1 MPRGN
6 NTRVTPD
13 AVRDYNLNPAASVV
27 DKQSKYTPQLEES
40 AKLKQTADGLAK
52 LAKGI
57 NDVRYI
63 VERQANDN
71 AIAAVAKTE
80 EKNRKEWA
88 EVSKNID
95 GMAKFNPYN
104 KEAYKTLRA
113 KNLAEQGMLKLN
125 ELKATCASL
134 TPEEFDA
141 QNNAIQQDVLNN
153 MSAEGLKAKHT
164 SGYLMSLHNASE
176 KLKGEYVSK
185 NAEFNYNVVQNQII
199 SSVSKDMAT
208 MTTENPNGFVAGWN
222 DAIKSLENTANGL
235 GMNQQKQAELFAKT
249 VNQYLVDNV
258 DDIDA
263 EEFIIAVSQTKIN
276 GQHISDF
283 DPNYAESMKQLLMK
297 AKRAKYESDSLDL
310 NIEKLRLEKASLVAN
325 AEMFAFLSDPN
336 KTDAEILSKANEL
349 IEAGGMEAIGMDY
362 LKRVASDK
370 QTLLNLRT
378 TQTNPEAYEE
388 LMRKYITGELTQ
400 NDIVQAV
407 DDKQLGAKDASS
419 LFNAL
424 QSDAQQSYSEQLSA
438 LKELYLDANPAIEL
452 GDTQK
457 RDLTK
462 AVYDTIADKE
472 LTKAEKAQA
481 LMRIKGV
488 AEHMQEQ
495 KEVNESKDPR
505 KLLTASYM
513 QTQKAHNQT
522 SQEAQRYLAQMGLFK
537 NQMGW
542 KDSNIKVSSP
552 MQASRTVT
560 GTDGKTVTREHKG
573 TDVSTYTGRAIY
585 APKTGEVI
593 ASGYEKSMG
602 NYVLFKCQNGGYIKL
617 MHLQAANLPKAGT
630 HILEGSRLAHVGNS
644 GFVNTKD
651 SGVLHIECFDKRMR
665 LVDPKQ
671 FIKGK

>member
-1 MPRGN
+1 MSRN
-6 NTRVTPD
+6 NNNRVTPD

-27 DKQSKYTPQLEES
+27 DKQSKYTPQLEDS

-57 NDVRYI
+57 NDVLP
-63 VERQANDN
+63 VMAAQANEN
-71 AIAAVAKTE
+71 AIEAVAKTE
-80 EKNRKEWA
+80 DKNRKDWA
-88 EVSKNID
+88 EVSKSIN

-113 KNLAEQGMLKLN
+113 KANMEEGIYELAKL
-125 ELKATCASL
+125 EALGADL
-134 TPEEFDA
+134 EYGEFEA
-141 QNNAIQQDVLNN
+141 QRQQILNKTIQN
-153 MSAEGLKAKHT
+153 MNAEGLQAKHT
-164 SGYLMSLHNASE
+164 AGYLTKLQNQSF
-176 KLKGEYVSK
+176 KLKDDFVTKKAAQDYQIL
-185 NAEFNYNVVQNQII
+185 QNQMV
-199 SSVSKDMAT
+199 SSASKDIAT
-208 MTTENPNGFVAGWN
+208 LTYDNPNGFLGGWN
-222 DAIKSLENTANGL
+222 DAIKNLETTANSI
-235 GMNQQKQAELFAKT
+235 GMDNPKQYELVQRT
-249 VNQYLVDNV
+249 INQYLIDNI
-258 DDIDA
+258 DDVDA
-263 EEFIIAVSQTKIN
+263 EEFMIAVGQTKIN
-276 GQHISDF
+276 GKSLSDF
-283 DPNYAESMKQLLMK
+283 DPNYATTMKQLLLK
-297 AKRAKYESDSLDL
+297 AKSAKYESDSLDL
-310 NIEKLRLEKASLVAN
+310 NIEKLRLEKASLAAH
-325 AEMFAFLSDPN
+325 AEIFSVLADPT
-336 KTDAEILSKANEL
+336 KSDAEKKQKAME
-349 IEAGGMEAIGMDY
+349 IIKAYGMEAVGFNF
-362 LKRVASDK
+362 LQKVVNDK
-370 QTLLNLRT
+370 QTLLNLNT
-378 TQTNPEAYEE
+378 TQTNPEVYEN
-388 LMRKYITGELTQ
+388 LMRRFITGELTQ
-400 NDIVQAV
+400 DDILTAV
-407 DDKQLGAKDASS
+407 DNKQLGAADASS
-419 LFNAL
+419 LFKSL

-462 AVYDTIADKE
+462 AVYDTISDKE

-513 QTQKAHNQT
+513 QTQKAHDQNA
-522 SQEAQRYLAQMGLFK
+522 QEAQRYLAQMGLFK

-542 KDSNIKVSSP
+542 RDSNIKVSSP
-552 MQASRTVT
+552 MQSSRTVT

-630 HILEGSRLAHVGNS
+630 HIIEGSRLAHVGNT

>member
-1 MPRGN
+1 MPRGD

-13 AVRDYNLNPAASVV
+13 AVQNYNLNPAASVV

-71 AIAAVAKTE
+71 TIEAVAKTE
-80 EKNRKEWA
+80 DKNRKEWA

-113 KNLAEQGMLKLN
+113 KANMEEGIYELAKL
-125 ELKATCASL
+125 ETLGADL
-134 TPEEFDA
+134 EYGEFETQRQQILNKTI
-141 QNNAIQQDVLNN
+141 QN
-153 MSAEGLKAKHT
+153 MKAEGLQAKHT
-164 SGYLMSLHNASE
+164 AGYLTRLQNQSF
-176 KLKGEYVSK
+176 KLKNDFVTKKATQDYQIL
-185 NAEFNYNVVQNQII
+185 QNQMV
-199 SSVSKDMAT
+199 SSASKDIAT
-208 MTTENPNGFVAGWN
+208 LTYDNPNGFLGGWN
-222 DAIKSLENTANGL
+222 DAMKNLENTANSI
-235 GMNQQKQAELFAKT
+235 GMDNPKQYELVQRT
-249 VNQYLVDNV
+249 INQYLIDNV

-263 EEFIIAVSQTKIN
+263 EEFMIAVGQTKIN
-276 GQHISDF
+276 GKSLSDF
-283 DPNYAESMKQLLMK
+283 DPNYAESMRQLLVK
-297 AKRAKYESDSLDL
+297 AKSAKYEMDKLDL
-310 NIEKLRLEKASLVAN
+310 NIEKLRLEKASLDTN
-325 AEMFAFLSDPN
+325 AEMFKFMSDPN
-336 KTDAEILSKANEL
+336 KTDAEILNKANEL
-349 IEAGGMEAIGMDY
+349 IEAGGMEAIGMNY
-362 LKRVASDK
+362 LQKIVGDK
-370 QTLLNLRT
+370 QTLFNLRT
-378 TQTNPEAYEE
+378 TQTNPEAYEG

-407 DDKQLGAKDASS
+407 DNKQLGAKDASS
-419 LFNAL
+419 LFNAM
-424 QSDAQQSYSEQLSA
+424 QSDAQESYSEQLKA
-438 LKELYLDANPAIEL
+438 IKELYLDTNAVVDL
-452 GDTQK
+452 GDK
-457 RDLTK
+457 NRADITK
-462 AVYDTIADKE
+462 AVFNTTADPN

-513 QTQKAHNQT
+513 QTQKAHDQNA
-522 SQEAQRYLAQMGLFK
+522 QEAQRYLAQMGLFK

-542 KDSNIKVSSP
+542 RDSNIKVSSP
-552 MQASRTVT
+552 MQSSRTVT
-560 GTDGKTVTREHKG
+560 GTNGKTVTREHKG

-602 NYVLFKCQNGGYIKL
+602 NYVLFKCASGGYIKL

-630 HILEGSRLAHVGNS
+630 HIIEGSRLAHVGNT
-644 GFVNTKD
+644 GFVNTKG

>member
-1 MPRGN
+1 MPRGD

-13 AVRDYNLNPAASVV
+13 AVQNYNLNPAASVV

-71 AIAAVAKTE
+71 AIEAVAKTE
-80 EKNRKEWA
+80 DKNRKEWA

-141 QNNAIQQDVLNN
+141 QNNAIKQEVLNN
-153 MSAEGLKAKHT
+153 MNAEGLKAKHT
-164 SGYLMSLHNASE
+164 SGYLMKLHNASE
-176 KLKGEYVSK
+176 NIKGDYVSK

-208 MTTENPNGFVAGWN
+208 MTANNPNGFLAGWN

-235 GMNQQKQAELFAKT
+235 GMNNQKQAELFAKT
-249 VNQYLVDNV
+249 VNQYLIDNV

-263 EEFIIAVSQTKIN
+263 EEFMIAVGQTTIN
-276 GQHISDF
+276 GKPLSDF
-283 DPNYAESMKQLLMK
+283 DPNYAESMRQLLVK
-297 AKRAKYESDSLDL
+297 AKRAKYENDSLDL
-310 NIEKLRLEKASLVAN
+310 NIEKLRLEKASLAAN
-325 AEMFAFLSDPN
+325 AEIFSVLADPT
-336 KTDAEILSKANEL
+336 KSDAEKKQKAMEI
-349 IEAGGMEAIGMDY
+349 IEANGMEAVGFNF
-362 LKRVASDK
+362 LQKVVNDK
-370 QTLLNLRT
+370 QTLLNLNT
-378 TQTNPEAYEE
+378 TQTNPEVYEN
-388 LMRKYITGELTQ
+388 LMRRSIAGELTQ
-400 NDIVQAV
+400 NDILTAV
-407 DDKQLGAKDASS
+407 DNKQLGAADANS
-419 LFNAL
+419 LFKSL

-438 LKELYLDANPAIEL
+438 LKELYLDANPTIEL

-462 AVYDTIADKE
+462 AVYDTISNPN

-513 QTQKAHNQT
+513 QTQKAHDQNA
-522 SQEAQRYLAQMGLFK
+522 QEAQRYLAQMGLFK

-542 KDSNIKVSSP
+542 RDSNIKVSSP
-552 MQASRTVT
+552 MQSSRTVT
-560 GTDGKTVTREHKG
+560 GTNGKTVTREHKG

-602 NYVLFKCQNGGYIKL
+602 NYVLFKCESGGYIKL

-630 HILEGSRLAHVGNS
+630 HFIEGSRLAHVGNT
-644 GFVNTKD
+644 GFVNTKN

>member
-1 MPRGN
+1 MSRTN
-6 NTRVTPD
+6 NSRVTPD
-13 AVRDYNLNPAASVV
+13 AVQNYNLNPAASVV

-57 NDVRYI
+57 NDVLP
-63 VERQANDN
+63 VMAAQANEN
-71 AIAAVAKTE
+71 AIEAVAKTE
-80 EKNRKEWA
+80 DKNRKDWA
-88 EVSKNID
+88 EVSKSIN

-113 KNLAEQGMLKLN
+113 KANMEEGIYELAKL
-125 ELKATCASL
+125 EALGADL
-134 TPEEFDA
+134 EYGEFEA
-141 QNNAIQQDVLNN
+141 QRQQILNKTIQN
-153 MSAEGLKAKHT
+153 MNAEGLQAKHT
-164 SGYLMSLHNASE
+164 AGYLTKLQNQSF
-176 KLKGEYVSK
+176 KLKDDFVTKKAAQDYQIL
-185 NAEFNYNVVQNQII
+185 QNQMV
-199 SSVSKDMAT
+199 SSASKDIAT
-208 MTTENPNGFVAGWN
+208 LTYDNPNGFLGGWN
-222 DAIKSLENTANGL
+222 DAIKNLETTANSI
-235 GMNQQKQAELFAKT
+235 GMDNPKQYELVQRT
-249 VNQYLVDNV
+249 INQYLIDNI
-258 DDIDA
+258 DDVDA
-263 EEFIIAVSQTKIN
+263 EEFMIAVGQTKIN
-276 GQHISDF
+276 GKSLSDF
-283 DPNYAESMKQLLMK
+283 DPNYATTMKQLLLK
-297 AKRAKYESDSLDL
+297 AKSAKYESDSLDL
-310 NIEKLRLEKASLVAN
+310 NIEKLRLEKASLAAH
-325 AEMFAFLSDPN
+325 AEIFSVLADPT
-336 KTDAEILSKANEL
+336 KSDAEKKQKAMEIIKAN
-349 IEAGGMEAIGMDY
+349 GMEAVGFNF
-362 LKRVASDK
+362 LQKVVNDK
-370 QTLLNLRT
+370 QTLLNLNT
-378 TQTNPEAYEE
+378 TQTNPEVYEN
-388 LMRKYITGELTQ
+388 LMRRFITGELTQ
-400 NDIVQAV
+400 DDILTAV
-407 DDKQLGAKDASS
+407 DNKQLGAADASS
-419 LFNAL
+419 LFKSL

-462 AVYDTIADKE
+462 AVYDTISDKE

-513 QTQKAHNQT
+513 QTQKAHDQNA
-522 SQEAQRYLAQMGLFK
+522 QEAQRYLAQMGLFK

-542 KDSNIKVSSP
+542 RDSNIKVSSP
-552 MQASRTVT
+552 MQSSRTVT

-630 HILEGSRLAHVGNS
+630 HIIEGSRLAHVGNT

>member
-1 MPRGN
+1 MDN
-6 NTRVTPD
+6 
-13 AVRDYNLNPAASVV
+13 S
-27 DKQSKYTPQLEES
+27 KQQEL
-40 AKLKQTADGLAK
+40 L
-52 LAKGI
+52 
-57 NDVRYI
+57 
-63 VERQANDN
+63 
-71 AIAAVAKTE
+71 
-80 EKNRKEWA
+80 
-88 EVSKNID
+88 
-95 GMAKFNPYN
+95 
-104 KEAYKTLRA
+104 YKT
-113 KNLAEQGMLKLN
+113 
-125 ELKATCASL
+125 
-134 TPEEFDA
+134 
-141 QNNAIQQDVLNN
+141 I
-153 MSAEGLKAKHT
+153 
-164 SGYLMSLHNASE
+164 
-176 KLKGEYVSK
+176 
-185 NAEFNYNVVQNQII
+185 
-199 SSVSKDMAT
+199 
-208 MTTENPNGFVAGWN
+208 
-222 DAIKSLENTANGL
+222 
-235 GMNQQKQAELFAKT
+235 
-249 VNQYLVDNV
+249 NQYLVDNV

-263 EEFIIAVSQTKIN
+263 EEFMIAVGQTKIN
-276 GQHISDF
+276 GKPLSDF
-283 DPNYAESMKQLLMK
+283 DPNYAESMKQLLIK
-297 AKRAKYESDSLDL
+297 AKSAKYEMDKVDL
-310 NIEKLRLEKASLVAN
+310 NIEKLRLEKASLDAN
-325 AEMFAFLSDPN
+325 AEMFKFMSDPN

-407 DDKQLGAKDASS
+407 DNKQLGAKDASS
-419 LFNAL
+419 LFNAM
-424 QSDAQQSYSEQLSA
+424 QSDAQESYSEQLRA
-438 LKELYLDANPAIEL
+438 IKELYLDTNAVVDL
-452 GDTQK
+452 GDK
-457 RDLTK
+457 NRADITK
-462 AVYDTIADKE
+462 AVFNTTADPN
-472 LTKAEKAQA
+472 LSKAEKAQA

-542 KDSNIKVSSP
+542 KDSNIKISSP

-630 HILEGSRLAHVGNS
+630 HILEGSRLAHVGNT

>member
-1 MPRGN
+1 MPRGD

-13 AVRDYNLNPAASVV
+13 AVQNYNLNPAASVV

-71 AIAAVAKTE
+71 AIEAVAKTE
-80 EKNRKEWA
+80 DKNRKEWA

-141 QNNAIQQDVLNN
+141 QSNAIKQEVLTN
-153 MSAEGLKAKHT
+153 MGAEGLKAKHT
-164 SGYLMSLHNASE
+164 SGYLMKLHNAFESV
-176 KLKGEYVSK
+176 KGDYVSK
-185 NAEFNYNVVQNQII
+185 NAEYNYNVVQNQII
-199 SSVSKDMAT
+199 SSVSKDIAT
-208 MTTENPNGFVAGWN
+208 MTSNNPNGFLAGWN

-235 GMNQQKQAELFAKT
+235 GMNNQKQAELFAKT
-249 VNQYLVDNV
+249 VNQYLIDNV

-263 EEFIIAVSQTKIN
+263 EEFMIAVGQTTIN
-276 GQHISDF
+276 GKPLSDF
-283 DPNYAESMKQLLMK
+283 DPNYAESMRQLLVK
-297 AKRAKYESDSLDL
+297 AKRAKYENDSLDL
-310 NIEKLRLEKASLVAN
+310 NIEKLRLEKASLAAN
-325 AEMFAFLSDPN
+325 AEIFSVLADPT
-336 KTDAEILSKANEL
+336 KSDAEKKQKAMEI
-349 IEAGGMEAIGMDY
+349 IEANGMEAIGFNF
-362 LKRVASDK
+362 LQKVVNDK
-370 QTLLNLRT
+370 QTMLNLNT
-378 TQTNPEAYEE
+378 TQTNPEVYEN
-388 LMRKYITGELTQ
+388 LMRRSITGELTQ
-400 NDIVQAV
+400 NDILTAV
-407 DDKQLGAKDASS
+407 DNKQLGAADANS
-419 LFNAL
+419 LFKSL

-438 LKELYLDANPAIEL
+438 LKELYLDANPTIEL

-462 AVYDTIADKE
+462 AVYDTISNPN

-513 QTQKAHNQT
+513 QTQKAHDQNA
-522 SQEAQRYLAQMGLFK
+522 QEAQRYLAQMGLFK

-542 KDSNIKVSSP
+542 RDSNIKISSP
-552 MQASRTVT
+552 MQSSRTVT
-560 GTDGKTVTREHKG
+560 GTNGKTVTREHKG

-585 APKTGEVI
+585 APKTGKVI

-602 NYVLFKCQNGGYIKL
+602 NYVLFKCESGGYIKL

-630 HILEGSRLAHVGNS
+630 HFIEGSRLAHVGNT